1 MGSDYG
7 AYLNLL
13 VSGST
18 TPSTTYL
25 SDAINATSVGHLYS
39 DDIFPLGSGTTG
51 DEYHQDAT
59 TMALFTH
66 NTVRIAADTDVT
78 VGLRWTREEKELGAT
93 FNTDGGSGCGFFV
106 DPNPSLGGQ
115 TGNEATA
122 GVLASRQGT
131 YCLYWVDP
139 RYNDVV
145 YDAKR
150 SDEQL
155 SGTIKVSQQLADNT
169 LGYASYARGFKAGGF
184 NLDRSAAVRDG
195 LAQDTAFAP
204 EIIDALELGLKSELA
219 DGQVRLNATA
229 FYQSID
235 DFQLNTF
242 TGISFIV
249 ANVEEATSQ
258 GLELDLAY
266 APAQIDGLSVSGGAA
281 YIDAQYGDDISNAGL
296 AGKTMTL
303 SPDVM
308 ANLGVTYKTPL
319 GAGWTG
325 RFHVEGR
332 YVSTYNTG
340 SDLDVEKDQDGFGLL
355 NARIGLHCPKDVLTV
370 ELWGKNLT
378 DETYQQV
385 AFDAPLQSGGY
396 NAFLG
401 APRTY
406 GVSVKA
412 DF

>member
-1 MGSDYG
+1 
-7 AYLNLL
+7 
-13 VSGST
+13 
-18 TPSTTYL
+18 
-25 SDAINATSVGHLYS
+25 
-39 DDIFPLGSGTTG
+39 
-51 DEYHQDAT
+51 
-59 TMALFTH
+59 MALFTH